1 MSDFTCCLDF
11 LPCAFWIHRAFC
23 CCCCLF
29 CFKQHYFSKTCY
41 GREKPE
47 EKGSKDQGD
56 EDVPGEV
63 REEERTHQEGSPD
76 SGVTCLGLDSGS
88 TAHRL

>member
-1 MSDFTCCLDF
+1 MPFGFTG
-11 LPCAFWIHRAFC
+11 
-23 CCCCLF
+23 LF
-29 CFKQHYFSKTCY
+29 VVVVVCFALSNISKTCY

-47 EKGSKDQGD
+47 EKGGKDQGD

-63 REEERTHQEGSPD
+63 REEERTRRGGSPD

-88 TAHRL
+88 TAHRLWN